1 MFILGQLLIPSLN
14 EILNK
19 ASENNIEIILKD
31 T

>member
-19 ASENNIEIILKD
+19 TSENNIEIILKD
-31 T
+31 K